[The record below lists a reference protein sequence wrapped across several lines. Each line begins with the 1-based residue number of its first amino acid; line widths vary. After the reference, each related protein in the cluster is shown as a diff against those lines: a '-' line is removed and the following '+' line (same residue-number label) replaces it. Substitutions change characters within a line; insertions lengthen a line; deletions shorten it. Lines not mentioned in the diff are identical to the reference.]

1 MSDSTMLLAVFEEIE
16 PAVNGIEKLQ
26 ELGVSDE
33 QMNIISGIPIKETI
47 LGRPSALSYV
57 SRIAMVGAI
66 LGMLFGIFLIYRD
79 SLSISIACRRSADL
93 PCASRS
99 YHYL

>member
-16 PAVNGIEKLQ
+16 PAVKGIEKLQ

-33 QMNIISGIPIKETI
+33 QMNVISGIPIKEAI

-57 SRIAMVGAI
+57 SRIAMVGA
-66 LGMLFGIFLIYRD
+66 LL
-79 SLSISIACRRSADL
+79 
-93 PCASRS
+93 
-99 YHYL
+99 